1 MGTLQTNI
9 SHPFSFE
16 GDMFVAAEPNASEAL
31 FWLSYIALY
40 QFFSL
45 LRTESE
51 DLVPAL
57 RPRQKLTPESPAG
70 ERVIQCP
77 ALTKTLNKYRNAS
90 SETCRRYRAPQ
101 QKAITDWTVF
111 SRYWPGC
118 ILLF

>member
-31 FWLSYIALY
+31 FWLSYIASY

-51 DLVPAL
+51 VYNAASIVLII
-57 RPRQKLTPESPAG
+57 SW
-70 ERVIQCP
+70 
-77 ALTKTLNKYRNAS
+77 AS
-90 SETCRRYRAPQ
+90 SRRVKAKHFLPKSLSDAP
-101 QKAITDWTVF
+101 I
-111 SRYWPGC
+111 
-118 ILLF
+118 